1 MTSNSAAVPAADSS
15 QAALWNGRSGQAWV
29 DTQALLDAL
38 FRPIAERLIEAVPA
52 GAPLRVLDVGCGTG
66 AVALA
71 IAQRLAAD
79 GQVTGVDISAP
90 MIAAA
95 EARAACE
102 GIAAT
107 FVCADA
113 QRHAFAPSMFDRIV
127 SRFGVMFFDDPAAAF
142 ANLRRAAAVGASLH
156 AIAWRGPAENPF
168 MTVVE
173 RSAAA
178 LLPPLPPRLADAPG
192 PFGLADAARTRA
204 LLDAAGCT
212 AIAVTPL
219 DVECVLPLADLP
231 TYFTRIGPLGGIW
244 ADLDE
249 ETRRRVAAAVRAGFA
264 PYVRGDRVHFPAA
277 CWEIGARAD

>member
-1 MTSNSAAVPAADSS
+1 MTSDSAAVPAADQS

-38 FRPIAERLIEAVPA
+38 FRPIAERLIEAVPT

-71 IAQRLAAD
+71 IAQRLAAH

-95 EARAACE
+95 EARAARE

-113 QRHAFAPSMFDRIV
+113 QRHAFAPSALDRIV

-142 ANLRRAAAVGASLH
+142 ANLQRAASVGASLH

-178 LLPPLPPRLADAPG
+178 LLPALAPRLADAPG

-204 LLDAAGCT
+204 LLGAASWTGIT
-212 AIAVTPL
+212 ITPL

-244 ADLDE
+244 AGLDE
-249 ETRRRVAAAVRAGFA
+249 ETRRRVAAAVQAGFA
-264 PYVRGDRVHFPAA
+264 PYVRGDRVHMPAA
-277 CWEIGARAD
+277 CWEIGACAA